1 MLSQSL
7 RWIPS
12 SSFQSPNL
20 MARIHSARCVLEQ
33 HKVGTGR
40 PAEPIKNVTEAT
52 QKPQTADLQPNASP
66 IAVSHLSDQGTFRP
80 SPPPHLSPIPMR
92 PPVHTGASQPGQPG
106 YAPLASNR
114 TSGDQFSPNHHS
126 PRYPLNPQPQNNG
139 QPPFASQNGYNQPFQ
154 RPPPSFSGS
163 ATQPSWDYRTPPNV
177 RYQPRPE
184 NAARFAQRHPPPPY
198 QHGNGFPG
206 ANGQMVQQNFPQ
218 AYPPSSSA
226 PGPHPP
232 HFSRPPYPPGLS
244 AQPYPGASMSP
255 PPGSFQQGFP
265 NFPTQDNASSLSPVV
280 PRSRRASQPGAN
292 LDFDFQDLAGPDAL
306 GRSASNRNA
315 PSKPMVNN
323 SSPFPHQPI
332 GHRNPNSADG
342 RSFGRPPCYEPWRNG
357 GPTATVPYPNSPPGS
372 NFSPRNSDW
381 NKGRPGARPGNRS
394 GPNSRSGPR
403 PNHGLRGRGRGAI
416 SLDPEPSLPPP
427 PKTILDE
434 RGQYGVEPRPTGV
447 PKSIPSSR
455 PPKSL
460 KKEVPI
466 DDYKKIRE
474 LIAGSSVPIDLPG
487 FSQPIEFDGSHLLQ
501 ASQSL
506 DVTWSH
512 GQAQKDQIVKRAF
525 DLVIKNPSLKIDQK
539 KQAVALVDFLL
550 LSREERLAKL
560 KT

>member
-20 MARIHSARCVLEQ
+20 MARIHSACCVLEQ

-226 PGPHPP
+226 PGPHPLTFLDRHTP
-232 HFSRPPYPPGLS
+232 
-244 AQPYPGASMSP
+244 
-255 PPGSFQQGFP
+255 
-265 NFPTQDNASSLSPVV
+265 QDYNASSLSPVV

-434 RGQYGVEPRPTGV
+434 RGQYG
-447 PKSIPSSR
+447 
-455 PPKSL
+455 
-460 KKEVPI
+460 EVPI

-539 KQAVALVDFLL
+539 N
-550 LSREERLAKL
+550 RL
-560 KT
+560 